1 MVYSVDLVLKYA
13 ASQYEINIQLLNSF
27 DLALS
32 AEKRPLSFGW
42 TESLQPI
49 SMSTINLTTRIVL
62 LCHAKQLTYHM
73 QTEAYLDI
81 HFSFRL
87 LGPLDK

>member
-32 AEKRPLSFGW
+32 AEKGLY
-42 TESLQPI
+42 
-49 SMSTINLTTRIVL
+49 L
-62 LCHAKQLTYHM
+62 LDGLKV
-73 QTEAYLDI
+73 
-81 HFSFRL
+81 FSQSVCQR
-87 LGPLDK
+87 